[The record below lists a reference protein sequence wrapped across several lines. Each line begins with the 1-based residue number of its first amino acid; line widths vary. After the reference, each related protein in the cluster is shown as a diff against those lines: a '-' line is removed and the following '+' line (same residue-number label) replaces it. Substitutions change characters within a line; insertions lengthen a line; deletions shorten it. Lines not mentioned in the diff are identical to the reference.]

1 MRTSQAEN
9 EISLS
14 YEFNISDCDCHKV
27 GGGGGGIRKG
37 KPGEKYV
44 RRLLLLS
51 RAHFAVKK
59 RTILV
64 ALHSLVN
71 IRWL

>member
-1 MRTSQAEN
+1 MTA
-9 EISLS
+9 IATKLA
-14 YEFNISDCDCHKV
+14 
-27 GGGGGGIRKG
+27 GGGGD
-37 KPGEKYV
+37 GEKYV

-51 RAHFAVKK
+51 RAHLAVKK

-71 IRWL
+71 IR